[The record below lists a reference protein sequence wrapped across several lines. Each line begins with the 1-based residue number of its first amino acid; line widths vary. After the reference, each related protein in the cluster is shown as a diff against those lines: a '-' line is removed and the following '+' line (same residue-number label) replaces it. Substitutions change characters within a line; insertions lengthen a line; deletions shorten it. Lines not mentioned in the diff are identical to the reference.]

1 MSSPHPPARLLVALA
16 ATLLTAIPLG
26 AGTAASQE
34 TPAVTA
40 PPGDR
45 TIAAVDVVSR
55 WEGLIPS
62 ARVAITLQPGDR
74 YEVAAMR
81 RTLQNLYALGTV
93 ADVRVEAIAGDAGL
107 LLRFVLVPEV
117 HLWDVRFTGE
127 RPWRKGKLRAA
138 LSLREGEI
146 LDHEAVVGQETRLQQ
161 ALADDGYLMADVSGR
176 IVEGSTPARGILELH
191 ITPGER
197 ARLAEVKI
205 TSDRGITA
213 TQLVAAM
220 ALPPGSHYRPAVFEE
235 GLDRVRERLL
245 ASNFF
250 FHQIKIV
257 EQSLDLRDNS
267 MWLEIEVTAG
277 PRVDLDFSGQPF
289 SEKSLRERLAIFEF
303 GTVDDWALK
312 DSRHE
317 LVRWL
322 QERGHWRP
330 LVSYSRERDEQGRN
344 TSVRFRVLAGKR
356 AKLARIEFTG
366 NDSIDSSTLA
376 AAIRSQPAG
385 FLSPKRF
392 ISDWWLQDQRAVATV
407 YRRRGFSD
415 AIVVDATARYGKDAG
430 GIVATMSIKEG
441 PLTLVRSVVVTVV
454 DSAAPN
460 AIDASLWGKALQQH
474 SGGPFN
480 PGAVRRDA
488 DRLRAVLAN
497 AGYPRAIVTSEVEH
511 GETGVD
517 VVHSIVPGGLQLVG
531 RVLVAGN
538 DATRSHVIER
548 ELAFAPGAPFSFAN
562 LLETQSRL
570 YGTGLFSQ
578 VDVAPALS
586 DDLAVIQP
594 LVVRVQEAPPMF
606 ITYGAGYDTEE
617 KLRGTFTIG
626 HNNIA
631 GRNQELS
638 FSTRAS
644 VREQRFRILFQEPY
658 FFGRQTE
665 GTATAFYTN
674 EQEAS
679 FKVQR
684 YGVSFQ
690 LLFQHS
696 GRVASLPRL
705 VFRDTSTY
713 DVEIDPDLIRPEDQ
727 STRVAALTYS
737 LIVDTRP
744 NPIDPTSGF
753 FGTTDIEL
761 ATRLL
766 GSNTDFATLLGR
778 WFGYRSLTDRLTLA
792 VGARA
797 GIKIPY
803 AGSHSIPLPERF
815 FAGGSTTLRGFRLDG
830 AGPVDD
836 NGNPLG
842 GRVLLI
848 TNIELRAQLWGQLG
862 GVVFADIG
870 NVFALTRTVTW
881 REVRETLGVGIRYST
896 PVGPIRFDFAR
907 LMDHREG
914 EDRYQIFF
922 SIGHTF

>member
-1 MSSPHPPARLLVALA
+1 MSSPDVVRRMSRAALLVALLATSTLAGAVA
-16 ATLLTAIPLG
+16 AQETLG
-26 AGTAASQE
+26 AQG
-34 TPAVTA
+34 
-40 PPGDR
+40 PGDR
-45 TIAAVDVVSR
+45 TIAAVELVSR
-55 WEGLIPS
+55 WEGLVES
-62 ARVAITLQPGDR
+62 ARRAMTLQAGDE
-74 YEVAAMR
+74 YSVAAML

-93 ADVRVEAIAGDAGL
+93 ADVRVEAEAGDTGL
-107 LLRFVLVPEV
+107 LLRFVLEPQV
-117 HLWDVRFTGE
+117 HLWNVRFTGE

-146 LDHEAVVGQETRLQQ
+146 LDHEAMVAQEERLQQ
-161 ALADDGYLMADVSGR
+161 ALADDGYLLAAVSGR
-176 IVEGSTPARGILELH
+176 IVEGSTPARGILELQ
-191 ITPGER
+191 ITPGAR
-197 ARLAEVKI
+197 ARLAEVKL
-205 TSDRGITA
+205 TTDGGIA
-213 TQLVAAM
+213 GSELLIAL
-220 ALPPGSHYRPAVFEE
+220 ALPEGSPYRPAVFEE

-250 FHQIKIV
+250 FHQMRIV

-267 MWLEIEVTAG
+267 MWLEVEVAAG
-277 PRVDLDFSGQPF
+277 PRVELDFSGQPF
-289 SEKSLRERLAIFEF
+289 SETNMRERLAIFEF

-330 LVSYSRERDEQGRN
+330 LVSYRRDRDDQGRN
-344 TSVRFRVLAGKR
+344 TSVQFRVLAGKR
-356 AKLARIEFTG
+356 AKLVQVNFTG
-366 NDSIDSSTLA
+366 NDSVAAAALA
-376 AAIRSQPAG
+376 AAIRSRPAA
-385 FLSPKRF
+385 FMSPRRF
-392 ISDWWLQDQRAVATV
+392 IKDWWVEDQRAVATA
-407 YRRRGFSD
+407 YRRRGFST
-415 AIVVDATARYGKDAG
+415 ATVVGTTVGYNEEAG
-430 GIVATMSIKEG
+430 GIVAGMEIEEG
-441 PLTLVRSVVVTVV
+441 PLTLVRSVDVTLV
-454 DSAAPN
+454 DGDPTA
-460 AIDASLWGKALQQH
+460 AIDASLWASTLQQH
-474 SGGPFN
+474 AGGPFD
-480 PGAVRRDA
+480 PGAVRRDTE
-488 DRLRAVLAN
+488 RLRAVLAN
-497 AGYPRAIVTSEVEH
+497 AGYPRAIVTSSAEP
-511 GETGVD
+511 GESGVA
-517 VVHSIVPGGLQLVG
+517 VAHNVVPGDLQRVG
-531 RVLVAGN
+531 AILVAGN
-538 DATRSHVIER
+538 DATRNDVIER
-548 ELAFAPGAPFSFAN
+548 ELAFVPGAPFSFAN

-570 YGTGLFSQ
+570 YSTGLFSQ
-578 VDVAPALS
+578 VDVGPALS
-586 DDLAVIQP
+586 DDLAVTQP
-594 LVVRVQEAPPMF
+594 LVVRVQEAPPLF
-606 ITYGAGYDTEE
+606 VTYGAGFDTEE
-617 KLRGTFTIG
+617 KVRGTFTIG
-626 HNNIA
+626 HNNVA

-644 VREQRFRILFQEPY
+644 LREQRFRVLFREPY
-658 FFGRQTE
+658 FLGRRTE

-696 GRVASLPRL
+696 DRVASLPRL
-705 VFRDTSTY
+705 VFRDTTTY
-713 DVEIDPDLIRPEDQ
+713 NVEIDPGLIRPEDQ
-727 STRVAALTYS
+727 STRVGALNYS

-753 FGTTDIEL
+753 YSTTDVEI

-778 WFGYRSLTDRLTLA
+778 WFGYRSFGDRLTLA

-803 AGSHSIPLPERF
+803 AGSDSIPLPERF
-815 FAGGSTTLRGFRLDG
+815 FAGGSTTLRGFRLEG

-848 TNIELRAQLWGQLG
+848 SNIELRARLWGELG

-870 NVFALTRTVTW
+870 NVFALPRTVTW
-881 REVRETLGVGIRYST
+881 REVRETVGLGIRYAT

-907 LMDHREG
+907 LMDRREG